1 MIIRAQINKVTQRKW
16 GETTEST
23 PRRLGVGQ
31 ARFIKTGKIR
41 FLIGVKLYRMITHS
55 EPSVSF

>member
-1 MIIRAQINKVTQRKW
+1 MIIRAQINKVTQRKR

-23 PRRLGVGQ
+23 PRLGVGQ

-41 FLIGVKLYRMITHS
+41 FLIGVKLYRMITYS